1 MNEQQ
6 ITVVIP
12 VSPRFAK
19 AVGTSEA
26 LVFGQIY
33 YWCKLFSKD
42 SEHYKDGRVWVYN
55 SYEEWQAQI
64 ENLSLS
70 TIKRSLKNLESYG
83 LIVTG
88 KYNKINID
96 RTKWYSV
103 QLDTLY
109 EKFPYMKNVYQDFR
123 TAQNEQNETVQNEQN
138 EQVKMNR
145 PIPKNTAKS
154 SAKNEKSYMEFSDEN
169 SARLD
174 FGIVERQIRK
184 VCKDM
189 KLSEE
194 DADTFTEIFKYY
206 YAEFKRHTG
215 RVHTRLSDANIQK
228 VIENLRSSE
237 DEDSHTQFSVSDAGI
252 DTVKRMI
259 DNYFTEQHG
268 LEVDSIIHFSTDR
281 ILIHRYQ
288 EVMRD
293 NDGLPFD
300 Y

>member
-33 YWCKLFSKD
+33 YWCRLFSED

-70 TIKRSLKNLESYG
+70 TIKRSLKNLESCG

-88 KYNKINID
+88 KYNKLNLD

-103 QLDTLY
+103 ELDTLY
-109 EKFPYMKNVYQDFR
+109 EKFPYMKNVFQDFR
-123 TAQNEQNETVQNEQN
+123 TAQNEQNETVQNEQT
-138 EQVKMNR
+138 EQVKMSR
-145 PIPKNTAKS
+145 PIPKNTTKS
-154 SAKNEKSYMEFSDEN
+154 SAKNEKSYMEFSSEN

-174 FGIVERQIRK
+174 FGIVERQIHK

-189 KLSEE
+189 ELSEE

-206 YAEFKRHTG
+206 YTEFERHTF
-215 RVHTRLSDANIQK
+215 RIHTRLSDANIQK

-252 DTVKRMI
+252 GTVKKMI

-268 LEVDSIIHFSTDR
+268 LKPDSILHFTSAG

-288 EVMRD
+288 EVMRGD
-293 NDGLPFD
+293 ELPFD
-300 Y
+300 

>member
-33 YWCKLFSKD
+33 YWCKVYSKD
-42 SEHYKDGRVWVYN
+42 SEHYKDGRVWVFN
-55 SYEEWQAQI
+55 TYEGWQAQI

-70 TIKRSLKNLESYG
+70 TVKRSLKNLEASG

-123 TAQNEQNETVQNEQN
+123 TAQNEQNETVQNEQT

-145 PIPKNTAKS
+145 PIPKNTT
-154 SAKNEKSYMEFSDEN
+154 KNTIPKNTNSYMEFSGEN
-169 SARLD
+169 SACLD
-174 FGIVERQIRK
+174 FKIVERQIK
-184 VCKDM
+184 QVCKDM
-189 KLSEE
+189 ELSPR

-206 YAEFKRHTG
+206 YTEFKRHTG
-215 RVHTRLSDANIQK
+215 RIHTRLSNANIRK

-237 DEDSHTQFSVSDAGI
+237 DEDSHTQFCISDAGI

-259 DNYFTEQHG
+259 DNYFTENHE
-268 LEVDSIIHFSTDR
+268 LKVDSILHFTSAG

-288 EVMRD
+288 EAMRD
-293 NDGLPFD
+293 SDGLPFD
-300 Y
+300 

>member
-1 MNEQQ
+1 MNDQ
-6 ITVVIP
+6 ILVVIP

-33 YWCKLFSKD
+33 YWCRLFSED

-70 TIKRSLKNLESYG
+70 TIKRSLKNLESCG

-88 KYNKINID
+88 KYNKLNLD

-103 QLDTLY
+103 ELDTLY
-109 EKFPYMKNVYQDFR
+109 EKFPYMKNVFQDFR
-123 TAQNEQNETVQNEQN
+123 SAQNEQNETVQNEQT
-138 EQVKMNR
+138 EQVKMSR
-145 PIPKNTAKS
+145 PIPKNTIP
-154 SAKNEKSYMEFSDEN
+154 KNTIPKNTLGYMEFSDEN

-174 FGIVERQIRK
+174 FGIVERQIK
-184 VCKDM
+184 QVCKDM
-189 KLSEE
+189 ELSPE
-194 DADTFTEIFKYY
+194 DADTLTEIFKYY
-206 YAEFKRHTG
+206 YTEFEHCTG
-215 RVHTRLSDANIQK
+215 LEHTRLSNDNIEK
-228 VIENLRSSE
+228 VIENLRYCE
-237 DEDSHTQFSVSDAGI
+237 DEDTHTEFRLADVGV
-252 DTVKRMI
+252 DTVKQMI
-259 DNYFTEQHG
+259 DNYFENHELT
-268 LEVDSIIHFSTDR
+268 VDSILHFTSDR

-293 NDGLPFD
+293 SDGLPFD
-300 Y
+300 

>member
-70 TIKRSLKNLESYG
+70 TIKRSLKNLESCG

-88 KYNKINID
+88 KYNKLNLD

-103 QLDTLY
+103 ELDTLY
-109 EKFPYMKNVYQDFR
+109 EKFPYMKNVFQDFR
-123 TAQNEQNETVQNEQN
+123 SAQNEQNETVQNEQT
-138 EQVKMNR
+138 EQVKMSR
-145 PIPKNTAKS
+145 PIPKNTTKS
-154 SAKNEKSYMEFSDEN
+154 SAKNEKSSMEFSGEN
-169 SARLD
+169 SACLD
-174 FGIVERQIRK
+174 FKIVERQIK
-184 VCKDM
+184 QVCKDM
-189 KLSEE
+189 ELSPE
-194 DADTFTEIFKYY
+194 DADTLTEVFRYFY
-206 YAEFKRHTG
+206 EQFERYTG
-215 RVHTRLSDANIQK
+215 RTHTRLSNANIRK

-237 DEDSHTQFSVSDAGI
+237 DEDSHTEFCLNDAGI

-259 DNYFTEQHG
+259 DNYFTENHE
-268 LEVDSIIHFSTDR
+268 LKVDSILHFTSAG
-281 ILIHRYQ
+281 ILIHRYL
-288 EVMRD
+288 EVVRD

>member
-33 YWCKLFSKD
+33 YWCRLFSED
-42 SEHYKDGRVWVYN
+42 SEHYKDGRTWVYN
-55 SYEEWQAQI
+55 TYEEWQAQI

-70 TIKRSLKNLESYG
+70 TIKRSLKNLESCG

-88 KYNKINID
+88 KYNKLNLD
-96 RTKWYSV
+96 RTRWYSV
-103 QLDTLY
+103 NLDFLY

-123 TAQNEQNETVQNEQN
+123 TAQNEQNETVQNEQT

-145 PIPKNTAKS
+145 PIPKNTTKS

-169 SARLD
+169 SARLNFD
-174 FGIVERQIRK
+174 IVERQIK
-184 VCKDM
+184 QVCKDM
-189 KLSEE
+189 ELSPE
-194 DADTFTEIFKYY
+194 DADTITEVFRYFY
-206 YAEFKRHTG
+206 EQFERYTG
-215 RVHTRLSDANIQK
+215 REHTRLSNDNIEK
-228 VIENLRSSE
+228 VIENLRYSE
-237 DEDSHTQFSVSDAGI
+237 DEDTHTEFRLADVGV
-252 DTVKRMI
+252 DTVKQMI
-259 DNYFTEQHG
+259 DNYFTEQPG

-293 NDGLPFD
+293 NDELPFD
-300 Y
+300 